1 MLKYFGT
8 DGVRGVAN
16 AGLTPEMAFKLGRD
30 GGYVLTKDKKDGER
44 AKVLVSRDTRISGQ
58 MLEYALISGLLSVGI
73 EVLEVGVITT
83 PGLSYLVR
91 AQGADAGVQ
100 ISASHNPVEDNGI
113 KFFGSDGLKLSDAKE
128 EEIEK
133 LIDAPEDKLPRPSA
147 EGLGTVTNYHEGASK
162 YLQFIENT
170 LPEELSGIKVVVD
183 GANGAASALISRLFA
198 DMGVDFTTIAT
209 HPDGLNI
216 NDHVGA
222 THTKKLQEEVVKQGA
237 QLGLAFDG
245 DADRCIAVD
254 ENGNEVDGDHI
265 MYVIGSYLADHG
277 RLKKD
282 TIVTTVMSNLGFTKA
297 LERRGLKNIRTQVGD
312 RYVSEEMRA
321 NGYNLGGE
329 QSGHVIISDYHNT
342 GDGMLTGLHLLYVM
356 KDTGKSLSELLS
368 DFKEYPQRLINVPVE
383 NKKDWKEHKRIT
395 EAIEKV
401 EKELSDEGRIFVR
414 PSGTQSLLR
423 VMTEAPTQELA
434 DKYCEEVA
442 KVVRNFA
449 RPGGEICPGG

>member
-30 GGYVLTKDKKDGER
+30 GGYVLTKDKKDGEK

-58 MLEYALISGLLSVGI
+58 MLEYALIAGLLSVGI
-73 EVLEVGVITT
+73 EVLELGVITT

-100 ISASHNPVEDNGI
+100 ISASHNPVQDNGI

-128 EEIEK
+128 EEIEA
-133 LIDAPEDKLPRPSA
+133 LIDAPEDTLPRPSA
-147 EGLGTVTNYHEGASK
+147 EGLGTVTNYHEGSSK

-170 LPEELSGIKVVVD
+170 LPEDLSGIKVVVD
-183 GANGAASALISRLFA
+183 GANGASSALISRLFA
-198 DMGVDFTTIAT
+198 DLGVDFTTIAT

-222 THTKKLQEEVVKQGA
+222 THTEKLQEEVVKQGA

-265 MYVIGSYLADHG
+265 MYVIGNYLADHG

-297 LERRGLKNIRTQVGD
+297 LERKGLKNVRTQVGD

-342 GDGMLTGLHLLYVM
+342 GDGMLTGLHLLNVM
-356 KDTGKSLSELLS
+356 KDTGKSLSELLV
-368 DFKEYPQRLINVPVE
+368 DFKEYPQTLINVPVKD
-383 NKKDWKEHKRIT
+383 KKTWKDHQ
-395 EAIEKV
+395 AILDAIDTV
-401 EKELSDEGRIFVR
+401 EKELGDDGRIFVR
-414 PSGTQSLLR
+414 PSGTQDLLR

-434 DKYCEEVA
+434 DKYSEQVA
-442 KVVRNFA
+442 NIVKQEM
-449 RPGGEICPGG
+449 GI

>member
-44 AKVLVSRDTRISGQ
+44 AKVLVSRDTRIAGQ
-58 MLEYALISGLLSVGI
+58 MLEYEWISGLLSVGSG
-73 EVLEVGVITT
+73 VFEVGVITT

-442 KVVRNFA
+442 KVVEEEMGSN
-449 RPGGEICPGG
+449 

>member
-133 LIDAPEDKLPRPSA
+133 LIDTPEDKLPRPSA

-423 VMTEAPTQELA
+423 VMTEAPTQKLA

-442 KVVRNFA
+442 KVVEEEMGSN
-449 RPGGEICPGG
+449 

>member
-237 QLGLAFDG
+237 QLGLVFDG

-277 RLKKD
+277 R
-282 TIVTTVMSNLGFTKA
+282 
-297 LERRGLKNIRTQVGD
+297 
-312 RYVSEEMRA
+312 
-321 NGYNLGGE
+321 
-329 QSGHVIISDYHNT
+329 
-342 GDGMLTGLHLLYVM
+342 
-356 KDTGKSLSELLS
+356 
-368 DFKEYPQRLINVPVE
+368 
-383 NKKDWKEHKRIT
+383 
-395 EAIEKV
+395 
-401 EKELSDEGRIFVR
+401 
-414 PSGTQSLLR
+414 
-423 VMTEAPTQELA
+423 
-434 DKYCEEVA
+434 
-442 KVVRNFA
+442 
-449 RPGGEICPGG
+449 

>member
-312 RYVSEEMRA
+312 RYVSEKMRA

-442 KVVRNFA
+442 KVVEEEMGSN
-449 RPGGEICPGG
+449 

>member
-30 GGYVLTKDKKDGER
+30 GGYVLTKDKKDGEK

-58 MLEYALISGLLSVGI
+58 MLEYALIAGLLSVGI
-73 EVLEVGVITT
+73 EVLELGVITT

-100 ISASHNPVEDNGI
+100 ISASHNPVQDNGI

-128 EEIEK
+128 EEIEA

-147 EGLGTVTNYHEGASK
+147 EGLGTVTNYHEGSAK

-170 LPEELSGIKVVVD
+170 LPEDLSGIKVVVD
-183 GANGAASALISRLFA
+183 GANGASSALISRLFA
-198 DMGVDFTTIAT
+198 DLGVDFTTIAT

-216 NDHVGA
+216 NDNVGA
-222 THTKKLQEEVVKQGA
+222 THTEKLQEEVVKQGA

-282 TIVTTVMSNLGFTKA
+282 TIVTTVMSNLGFTKV
-297 LERRGLKNIRTQVGD
+297 LEKKGLKNVRTQVGD

-342 GDGMLTGLHLLYVM
+342 GDGMLTGLHLLNVM
-356 KDTGKSLSELLS
+356 KETGKSLSELLV
-368 DFKEYPQRLINVPVE
+368 DFKEYPQTLINVPVKD
-383 NKKDWKEHKRIT
+383 KKTWKDHQ
-395 EAIEKV
+395 AILDAIDTV
-401 EKELSDEGRIFVR
+401 EKELGDDGRIFVR
-414 PSGTQSLLR
+414 PSGTQDLLR

-434 DKYCEEVA
+434 DKYSKQVA
-442 KVVRNFA
+442 NIVKQEMGSEN
-449 RPGGEICPGG
+449 

>member
-16 AGLTPEMAFKLGRD
+16 QGLTPEMAFKLGRD
-30 GGYVLTKDKKDGER
+30 GGYVLTKEKDDDKQAR
-44 AKVLVSRDTRISGQ
+44 VLVSRDTRMSGQ

-113 KFFGSDGLKLSDAKE
+113 KFFGSDGLKLSDEME

-133 LIDAPEDKLPRPSA
+133 LIDAKEDTLPRPSA
-147 EGLGTVTNYHEGASK
+147 KGLGTVTDFHEGSSK
-162 YLQFIENT
+162 YIQFIENSI
-170 LPEELSGIKVVVD
+170 PEDLGGIKVVID
-183 GANGAASALISRLFA
+183 GANGASSALISRLFA
-198 DMGVDFTTIAT
+198 DCGVDFTTIAT
-209 HPDGLNI
+209 HPNGMNI

-222 THTKKLQEEVVKQGA
+222 THTEKLQEEVVKQGA

-265 MYVIGSYLADHG
+265 MYVIGTYLAEHG

-297 LERRGLKNIRTQVGD
+297 LERKGLKNVRTQVGD

-321 NGYNLGGE
+321 HGYNLGGE
-329 QSGHVIISDYHNT
+329 QSGHVIMSDYHNT
-342 GDGMLTGLHLLYVM
+342 GDGMLTGLHLMLVM
-356 KDTGKSLSELLS
+356 KETGKSLSELLK
-368 DFKEYPQRLINVPVE
+368 DFKEYPQQLINVPVKD
-383 NKKDWKEHKRIT
+383 KKTWKEHQ
-395 EAIEKV
+395 AILDAIDKV
-401 EKELSDEGRIFVR
+401 EKDLDGEGRIFVR
-414 PSGTQSLLR
+414 PSGTQALLR

-434 DKYCEEVA
+434 DKYCQEVA
-442 KVVRNFA
+442 DVVKSEMGA
-449 RPGGEICPGG
+449 

>member
-91 AQGADAGVQ
+91 AQDADAGVQ

-147 EGLGTVTNYHEGASK
+147 EGLGTVTNYNEGASK

-170 LPEELSGIKVVVD
+170 LPEELSGIKVVID

-297 LERRGLKNIRTQVGD
+297 LERRGLKNVRTQVGD

-368 DFKEYPQRLINVPVE
+368 DFKEYPQRLINVPVK
-383 NKKDWKEHKRIT
+383 NKKDWKKHKRIT

-442 KVVRNFA
+442 KVVEEEMGSN
-449 RPGGEICPGG
+449 

>member
-356 KDTGKSLSELLS
+356 KDTSKSLSELLS

-383 NKKDWKEHKRIT
+383 NKKGWKEHKRIT

-442 KVVRNFA
+442 KVVEEEMGSN
-449 RPGGEICPGG
+449 

>member
-16 AGLTPEMAFKLGRD
+16 QDLSPELAFKLGRD
-30 GGYVLTKDKKDGER
+30 GGYVLTKNKAKDQQ
-44 AKVLVSRDTRISGQ
+44 AKVLVSRDTRMSGQ

-100 ISASHNPVEDNGI
+100 ISASHNPVQDNGI
-113 KFFGSDGLKLSDAKE
+113 KFFGSDGLKLSDE
-128 EEIEK
+128 MEGEIEK
-133 LIDAPEDKLPRPSA
+133 LIDAKEDTLPRPSA
-147 EGLGTVTNYHEGASK
+147 QGLGTVTDFHEGSSK

-170 LPEELSGIKVVVD
+170 IPEDLDGIKVVID
-183 GANGAASALISRLFA
+183 GANGAASRLISRLFA
-198 DMGVDFTTIAT
+198 DCGVDFTTIAT
-209 HPDGLNI
+209 HPNGMNI
-216 NDHVGA
+216 NDGVGA
-222 THTKKLQEEVVKQGA
+222 THTEKLQEEVVKQGA

-265 MYVIGSYLADHG
+265 MYVLGTYMADGG
-277 RLKKD
+277 RLKND

-297 LERRGLKNIRTQVGD
+297 LERKGIKNVRTQVGD

-329 QSGHVIISDYHNT
+329 QSGHVIMSDYHNT
-342 GDGMLTGLHLLYVM
+342 GDGMLTGLHLMLVM
-356 KDTGKSLSELLS
+356 KRTGKSLTELLA
-368 DFKEYPQRLINVPVE
+368 DFKEYPQCLVNVPVDD
-383 NKKDWKEHKRIT
+383 KKSWRKHQPILDVIKEV
-395 EAIEKV
+395 EA
-401 EKELSDEGRIFVR
+401 DMAGEGRVLVR

-423 VMTEAPTQELA
+423 VMAEGPTQKETDA
-434 DKYCEEVA
+434 YVKRITD
-442 KVVRNFA
+442 VVEQEM
-449 RPGGEICPGG
+449 GI

>member
-8 DGVRGVAN
+8 DGVRGEAN
-16 AGLTPEMAFKLGRD
+16 KTLTPEMAFKLGRD
-30 GGYVLTKDKKDGER
+30 GGYVLTKEKKDDKQAR
-44 AKVLVSRDTRISGQ
+44 VLVSRDTRISGQ
-58 MLEYALISGLLSVGI
+58 LLEYALISGLLSVGI

-100 ISASHNPVEDNGI
+100 ISASHNPAQDNGI
-113 KFFGSDGLKLSDAKE
+113 KFFGSDGLKLSDEME
-128 EEIEK
+128 EEIET
-133 LIDAPEDKLPRPSA
+133 LIDADNDTLPRPSA
-147 EGLGTVTNYHEGASK
+147 EGLGTVTDFHEGSSK

-170 LPEELSGIKVVVD
+170 IPEDLSGIKVVID

-198 DMGVDFTTIAT
+198 DCGVDFTTIAT

-222 THTKKLQEEVVKQGA
+222 THTKRLQEEVVKQGA

-265 MYVIGSYLADHG
+265 MYVIGTYLAEHG
-277 RLKKD
+277 RLKND

-297 LERRGLKNIRTQVGD
+297 LERKGIKNVRTQVGD
-312 RYVSEEMRA
+312 RYVSEEMREH
-321 NGYNLGGE
+321 GYNLGGE
-329 QSGHVIISDYHNT
+329 QSGHVIMTDYHNT
-342 GDGMLTGLHLLYVM
+342 GDGMLTGLHLMLVM
-356 KDTGKSLSELLS
+356 KETGKSLTELLE
-368 DFKEYPQRLINVPVE
+368 DFKEYPQKLINVFV
-383 NKKDWKEHKRIT
+383 KDKQTWKEHQPILD
-395 EAIEKV
+395 AIQNV
-401 EKELSDEGRIFVR
+401 EDKLDGEGRIFVR
-414 PSGTQSLLR
+414 PSGTQEMLR

-434 DKYCEEVA
+434 DKYCQEVA
-442 KVVRNFA
+442 DVVKA
-449 RPGGEICPGG
+449 EMGE

>member
-16 AGLTPEMAFKLGRD
+16 QGLTPEMAFKLGRD
-30 GGYVLTKDKKDGER
+30 GGYVLTKEKDDDKQAR
-44 AKVLVSRDTRISGQ
+44 VLVSRDTRISGQ

-73 EVLEVGVITT
+73 EVLECGVITT

-113 KFFGSDGLKLSDAKE
+113 KFFGSDGLKLSDAME
-128 EEIEK
+128 GDIEK
-133 LIDAPEDKLPRPSA
+133 LIDAKEDTLPRPSA
-147 EGLGTVTNYHEGASK
+147 KGLGTVTDFHEGSSK

-170 LPEELSGIKVVVD
+170 IPEDLGGIKVVID
-183 GANGAASALISRLFA
+183 GANGASSALISRLFA
-198 DMGVDFTTIAT
+198 DCGVDFTTIAT

-254 ENGNEVDGDHI
+254 ENGNQVDGDHI

-297 LERRGLKNIRTQVGD
+297 LERRGLKNVRTQVGD

-321 NGYNLGGE
+321 HGYNLGGE
-329 QSGHVIISDYHNT
+329 QSGHVIMSDYHNT
-342 GDGMLTGLHLLYVM
+342 GDGMLTGLHLMLVM
-356 KDTGKSLSELLS
+356 KKTGKSLSELLK
-368 DFKEYPQRLINVPVE
+368 DFKEYPQQLINVPVKD
-383 NKKDWKEHKRIT
+383 KKTWKEHQ
-395 EAIEKV
+395 AILDAIDQV
-401 EKELSDEGRIFVR
+401 EKELKGEGRILVR
-414 PSGTQSLLR
+414 PSGTQALLR
-423 VMTEAPTQELA
+423 VMTEAPTQDLA
-434 DKYCEEVA
+434 DQYCQQVA
-442 KVVRNFA
+442 DVVKNEMGA
-449 RPGGEICPGG
+449 

>member
-133 LIDAPEDKLPRPSA
+133 LIDAPEDKLPRPSS

-222 THTKKLQEEVVKQGA
+222 THTKKLQE
-237 QLGLAFDG
+237 
-245 DADRCIAVD
+245 
-254 ENGNEVDGDHI
+254 
-265 MYVIGSYLADHG
+265 
-277 RLKKD
+277 
-282 TIVTTVMSNLGFTKA
+282 
-297 LERRGLKNIRTQVGD
+297 
-312 RYVSEEMRA
+312 
-321 NGYNLGGE
+321 
-329 QSGHVIISDYHNT
+329 
-342 GDGMLTGLHLLYVM
+342 
-356 KDTGKSLSELLS
+356 
-368 DFKEYPQRLINVPVE
+368 
-383 NKKDWKEHKRIT
+383 
-395 EAIEKV
+395 
-401 EKELSDEGRIFVR
+401 
-414 PSGTQSLLR
+414 
-423 VMTEAPTQELA
+423 
-434 DKYCEEVA
+434 
-442 KVVRNFA
+442 
-449 RPGGEICPGG
+449 

>member
-91 AQGADAGVQ
+91 AQDADAGVQ

-170 LPEELSGIKVVVD
+170 LPEELSGIKVVID

-254 ENGNEVDGDHI
+254 EKGNEVDGDHI

-297 LERRGLKNIRTQVGD
+297 LERRGLKNVRTQVGD

-356 KDTGKSLSELLS
+356 KDTGKSLSALLS
-368 DFKEYPQRLINVPVE
+368 DFKEYPQRLINVPVK
-383 NKKDWKEHKRIT
+383 NKKDWKKHKRIT

-442 KVVRNFA
+442 KVVEEEMGSN
-449 RPGGEICPGG
+449 

>member
-170 LPEELSGIKVVVD
+170 LPVELSGIKVVVD

-442 KVVRNFA
+442 KVVEEEMGSN
-449 RPGGEICPGG
+449 

>member
-30 GGYVLTKDKKDGER
+30 GGYVLTKEKSDDKQAR
-44 AKVLVSRDTRISGQ
+44 VLVSRDTRISGQ

-113 KFFGSDGLKLSDAKE
+113 KFFGSDGLKLSDAME

-133 LIDAPEDKLPRPSA
+133 LIDAEEDTLPRPSA
-147 EGLGTVTNYHEGASK
+147 EGLGTVTDFHEGSSK

-170 LPEELSGIKVVVD
+170 IPEDLSGIKVVVD
-183 GANGAASALISRLFA
+183 GANGASSALISRLFA
-198 DMGVDFTTIAT
+198 DCGVDFTTIAT
-209 HPDGLNI
+209 HPNGLNI

-265 MYVIGSYLADHG
+265 MYVLGTYLQDHG

-297 LERRGLKNIRTQVGD
+297 LERRGIKNIRTQVGD
-312 RYVSEEMRA
+312 RSVSEEMRA
-321 NGYNLGGE
+321 HGYNLGGE
-329 QSGHVIISDYHNT
+329 QSGHVIMSDYHNT
-342 GDGMLTGLHLLYVM
+342 GDGMLTGLHLMLVM
-356 KDTGKSLSELLS
+356 KKTGKSLSELLA
-368 DFKEYPQRLINVPVE
+368 DFKEYPQCLVNVPVKD
-383 NKKDWKEHKRIT
+383 KKSWKEHQ
-395 EAIEKV
+395 AILDVIKEV
-401 EKELSDEGRIFVR
+401 EDEMGGDGRILVR

-423 VMTEAPTQELA
+423 VMAEGPTQEETDA
-434 DKYCEEVA
+434 YVDRIV
-442 KVVRNFA
+442 KVVKDEM
-449 RPGGEICPGG
+449 GE

>member
-170 LPEELSGIKVVVD
+170 LTEELSGIKVVVD

-297 LERRGLKNIRTQVGD
+297 LERRGLKNIRTQFGD

-442 KVVRNFA
+442 KVVEEEMGSN
-449 RPGGEICPGG
+449 

>member
-16 AGLTPEMAFKLGRD
+16 QGLTPEMAFKLGRD
-30 GGYVLTKDKKDGER
+30 GGYVLTKNKKDGEQ

-113 KFFGSDGLKLSDAKE
+113 KFFGSDGLKLSDEME

-133 LIDAPEDKLPRPSA
+133 LIDAKEDNLPRPSA
-147 EGLGTVTNYHEGASK
+147 EGLGTVTDFHEGSAK

-170 LPEELSGIKVVVD
+170 IPEDLDGIKVVID
-183 GANGAASALISRLFA
+183 GANGASSALISRLFA
-198 DMGVDFTTIAT
+198 DCGVDFITIYT
-209 HPDGLNI
+209 HPNGLNI
-216 NDHVGA
+216 NDHCGA
-222 THTKKLQEEVVKQGA
+222 THTENLQKEVVKQGA

-265 MYVIGSYLADHG
+265 MYVIGSYLAEHG

-297 LERRGLKNIRTQVGD
+297 LEKEGLKNVRTQVGD

-321 NGYNLGGE
+321 HGYNLGGE
-329 QSGHVIISDYHNT
+329 QSGHVIMSDYHNT
-342 GDGMLTGLHLLYVM
+342 GDGMLTGLHLMLVM
-356 KDTGKSLSELLS
+356 KKTGKSLSELLK
-368 DFKEYPQRLINVPVE
+368 DFKDYPQCLVNVPVKD
-383 NKKDWKEHKRIT
+383 KKSWKEHQPILDVIA
-395 EAIEKV
+395 EV
-401 EKELSDEGRIFVR
+401 EKDMNGNGRVLVR
-414 PSGTQSLLR
+414 PSGTQDLLR
-423 VMTEAPTQELA
+423 VMAEGPTQEETDA
-434 DKYCEEVA
+434 YVDRIV
-442 KVVRNFA
+442 KVVEKEM
-449 RPGGEICPGG
+449 GK

>member
-133 LIDAPEDKLPRPSA
+133 LIDAPEDKLPRPSS

-442 KVVRNFA
+442 KIVEEEMGSN
-449 RPGGEICPGG
+449 

>member
-128 EEIEK
+128 KEIEK

-442 KVVRNFA
+442 KVVEEEMGSN
-449 RPGGEICPGG
+449 

>member
-8 DGVRGVAN
+8 DGVRGEAN
-16 AGLTPEMAFKLGRD
+16 KGLTPEMAFKLGRD
-30 GGYVLTKDKKDGER
+30 GGYVLTKEKDNGEQ

-73 EVLEVGVITT
+73 EVLEVGVIST

-91 AQGADAGVQ
+91 AQGADAGIQ

-113 KFFGSDGLKLSDAKE
+113 KFFGSDGLKLSDAME

-133 LIDAPEDKLPRPSA
+133 LIDAEEDILPRPSA
-147 EGLGTVTNYHEGASK
+147 EGLGVVTDFQEGSSK
-162 YLQFIENT
+162 YLQFIKNT
-170 LPEELSGIKVVVD
+170 IPEDLSGIKVVID
-183 GANGAASALISRLFA
+183 GANGAASDLISRLFA
-198 DMGVDFTTIAT
+198 DCGVDFTTIAT
-209 HPDGLNI
+209 HPNGLNI

-222 THTKKLQEEVVKQGA
+222 THTKRLQEEVVKQGA

-265 MYVIGSYLADHG
+265 MYVIGTYLADHG
-277 RLKKD
+277 RLKKN

-297 LERRGLKNIRTQVGD
+297 LERKGLKNVRTQVGD

-329 QSGHVIISDYHNT
+329 QSGHVIMTDYHNT
-342 GDGMLTGLHLLYVM
+342 GDGMLTGLHLMLVM
-356 KDTGKSLSELLS
+356 KKTGKSLSELLE
-368 DFKEYPQRLINVPVE
+368 DFKEYPQCLVNVPVKD
-383 NKKDWKEHKRIT
+383 KKSWKEHQ
-395 EAIEKV
+395 AILNVIKEV
-401 EKELSDEGRIFVR
+401 EDDMGGDGRVLVR
-414 PSGTQSLLR
+414 PSGTQDLLR
-423 VMTEAPTQELA
+423 VMAEGPTQEETDA
-434 DKYCEEVA
+434 YVDRIV
-442 KVVRNFA
+442 KVVKEEM
-449 RPGGEICPGG
+449 GK

>member
-30 GGYVLTKDKKDGER
+30 GGYILTKHKSAGER
-44 AKVLVSRDTRISGQ
+44 ARVLVSRDTRISGQ

-73 EVLEVGVITT
+73 EVLELGVITT

-113 KFFGSDGLKLSDAKE
+113 KFFGSDGLKLSDEKE
-128 EEIEK
+128 AEIEA
-133 LIDAPEDKLPRPSA
+133 LIDSTEDTLPRPSA
-147 EGLGTVTNYHEGASK
+147 QGLGTVTSYHEGSSK

-170 LPEELSGIKVVVD
+170 LPEQLDGIKVVVD
-183 GANGAASALISRLFA
+183 GANGASSALISRLFA

-222 THTKKLQEEVVKQGA
+222 THTELLQEEVVKQGA

-254 ENGNEVDGDHI
+254 EKGNEVDGDHI
-265 MYVIGSYLADHG
+265 MYVIGCYLADHG
-277 RLKKD
+277 RLKND

-297 LERRGLKNIRTQVGD
+297 LERRGIKNIRTQVGD

-368 DFKEYPQRLINVPVE
+368 DFKSYPQKLVNVPVL
-383 NKKDWKEHKRIT
+383 NKQDWKKSTKISA
-395 EAIEKV
+395 AIAEV
-401 EKELSDEGRIFVR
+401 EKTLGDDGRIFVR
-414 PSGTQSLLR
+414 PSGTQELIR

-434 DKYCEEVA
+434 DKCCQD
-442 KVVRNFA
+442 VVDVVKA
-449 RPGGEICPGG
+449 EMGI

>member
-8 DGVRGVAN
+8 DGYRGEAN
-16 AGLTPEMAFKLGRD
+16 KTLTPEMAFKMGRD
-30 GGYVLTKDKKDGER
+30 GGYVLTKEKKDGQQ

-113 KFFGSDGLKLSDAKE
+113 KFFGSDGLKLSDAME
-128 EEIEK
+128 EEIEQ
-133 LIDAPEDKLPRPSA
+133 LIDAKEDTLPRPSA
-147 EGLGTVTNYHEGASK
+147 EGLGVVTDFHEGSAK
-162 YLQFIENT
+162 YLQFIKNT
-170 LPEELSGIKVVVD
+170 IPEDLGGIKVVID
-183 GANGAASALISRLFA
+183 GANGAASDLISRLFA
-198 DMGVDFTTIAT
+198 DCGVDFTTIAT

-222 THTKKLQEEVVKQGA
+222 THTEKLQEEVVKQGA

-254 ENGNEVDGDHI
+254 ENGNQVDGDHI
-265 MYVIGSYLADHG
+265 MYVIGTYLAEHG

-297 LERRGLKNIRTQVGD
+297 LERKGLKNVRTQVGD

-329 QSGHVIISDYHNT
+329 QSGHIIMSDYHNT
-342 GDGMLTGLHLLYVM
+342 GDGMLSGLHLMLVM
-356 KDTGKSLSELLS
+356 KKTGKSLSELLE
-368 DFKEYPQRLINVPVE
+368 DFKEYPQALVNVPVKD
-383 NKKDWKEHKRIT
+383 KKSWKDHQ
-395 EAIEKV
+395 AILDVIKEV
-401 EKELSDEGRIFVR
+401 EDEMGDEGRVLVR
-414 PSGTQSLLR
+414 PSGTQNLLR
-423 VMTEAPTQELA
+423 VMAEGPTQEETNA
-434 DKYCEEVA
+434 YVDRIV
-442 KVVRNFA
+442 KVVKDEM
-449 RPGGEICPGG
+449 GE

>member
-170 LPEELSGIKVVVD
+170 LPEELGGIKVVVD

-209 HPDGLNI
+209 HPNGLNI

-297 LERRGLKNIRTQVGD
+297 LERRGLKNVRTQVGD

-368 DFKEYPQRLINVPVE
+368 DFKEYPQRLINVPVKD
-383 NKKDWKEHKRIT
+383 KKDWKEQKRIT
-395 EAIEKV
+395 EAIKKV
-401 EKELSDEGRIFVR
+401 EEELSDEGRIFVR

-442 KVVRNFA
+442 KVVEEEM
-449 RPGGEICPGG
+449 GSK

>member
-16 AGLTPEMAFKLGRD
+16 SGLTPEMAFKLGRD
-30 GGYVLTKDKKDGER
+30 GGYVLTQNKEDKSKQ

-73 EVLEVGVITT
+73 EVLECGVITT

-113 KFFGSDGLKLSDAKE
+113 KFFGSDGLKLSD
-128 EEIEK
+128 EIEGK
-133 LIDAPEDKLPRPSA
+133 IETLIDAKEDTLPRPA
-147 EGLGTVTNYHEGASK
+147 AKGLGTVTDFHEGSSK

-170 LPEELSGIKVVVD
+170 IPEDLGGIKVVID
-183 GANGAASALISRLFA
+183 GANGASSALISRLFA
-198 DMGVDFTTIAT
+198 DCGVDFTTIAT

-222 THTKKLQEEVVKQGA
+222 THTEKLQEEVVKQGA
-237 QLGLAFDG
+237 DMGLAFDG

-254 ENGNEVDGDHI
+254 ESGKQVDGDHI
-265 MYVIGSYLADHG
+265 MYIIGTYLAEQG

-297 LERRGLKNIRTQVGD
+297 LERKGLKNVRTQVGD

-329 QSGHVIISDYHNT
+329 QSGHVIMTDYHNT
-342 GDGMLTGLHLLYVM
+342 GDGMLTGLHLMLVM
-356 KDTGKSLSELLS
+356 KQTGKKLSELLT
-368 DFKEYPQRLINVPVE
+368 DFKEYPQCLINVPV
-383 NKKDWKEHKRIT
+383 NQKKTWKEHQAILDSIKSV
-395 EAIEKV
+395 EAD
-401 EKELSDEGRIFVR
+401 LGDDGRVLVR
-414 PSGTQSLLR
+414 PSGTQDLLR
-423 VMTEAPTQELA
+423 VMVEGPTQEKTDA
-434 DKYCEEVA
+434 CAKKIAAVVA
-442 KVVRNFA
+442 QEMGK
-449 RPGGEICPGG
+449 

>member
-170 LPEELSGIKVVVD
+170 LPEELNGIKVVVD

-442 KVVRNFA
+442 KVVEEEMGSN
-449 RPGGEICPGG
+449 

>member
-8 DGVRGVAN
+8 DGVRGEAN
-16 AGLTPEMAFKLGRD
+16 KVLTPEMAFKLGRM
-30 GGYVLTKDKKDGER
+30 GGYVLTKEKEDGGQ
-44 AKVLVSRDTRISGQ
+44 AKVLVSRDTRISGE
-58 MLEYALISGLLSVGI
+58 MLEYALIAGLLSVGI
-73 EVLEVGVITT
+73 EVLECGVMTT

-128 EEIEK
+128 EEIEE
-133 LIDAPEDKLPRPSA
+133 LIDAKQDMLPRPSA
-147 EGLGTVTNYHEGASK
+147 EGLGTVTDFRDGANK
-162 YLQFIENT
+162 YIQFLENT
-170 LPEELSGIKVVVD
+170 IPEDLSGIKVVID
-183 GANGAASALISRLFA
+183 GANGAASAFISRLFA
-198 DMGVDFTTIAT
+198 DLDVDFTTIST
-209 HPDGLNI
+209 HPNGLNI
-216 NDHVGA
+216 NDHCGA
-222 THTKKLQEEVVKQGA
+222 THTARLQEEVVKQGA

-297 LERRGLKNIRTQVGD
+297 LERRGIKNVRTQVGD

-321 NGYNLGGE
+321 NGYSLGGE

-342 GDGMLTGLHLLYVM
+342 GDGMLTGIHLMLVM
-356 KDTGKSLSELLS
+356 KKTGKSLTELLA
-368 DFKEYPQRLINVPVE
+368 DFKEYPQVLVNVPV
-383 NKKDWKEHKRIT
+383 KDKNTWKNYSAIT
-395 EAIEKV
+395 DAIASV
-401 EKELSDEGRIFVR
+401 ESDMAGDGRVLVR
-414 PSGTQSLLR
+414 PSGTQELLR
-423 VMTEAPTQELA
+423 VMAEGPTQELTQSYV
-434 DKYCEEVA
+434 DRIV
-442 KVVRNFA
+442 KVVEA
-449 RPGGEICPGG
+449 EMGV